1 MNQDGDV
8 MKDELQKAMK
18 EKMMQIQGLE
28 VKSPHNLYILIISS
42 YNQLKRS

>member
-18 EKMMQIQGLE
+18 EKMMQIKGLE
-28 VKSPHNLYILIISS
+28 VKSPQN
-42 YNQLKRS
+42 